1 MRSKII
7 WFTGLSGSGKT
18 TLSNFV
24 SKKLKKNFKILK
36 IDGDTFRRK
45 KKLNKFTKQA
55 IIRNNISIIN
65 YINKR
70 INKYEYILVSVISPL
85 KKTRIYAHKKFG
97 KNYFEVYTNC
107 NLKEL
112 VRRDTKKLYLKAKQ
126 KKINNLIGYNS
137 TIKYEKTKY
146 KKIIVNTAKE
156 KVITSAN
163 KILKIINL

>member
-1 MRSKII
+1 MRCKII

-18 TLSNFV
+18 TLSNYI
-24 SKKLKKNFKILK
+24 SKKLKKKFKVLK
-36 IDGDTFRRK
+36 IDGDTFRRR
-45 KKLNKFTKQA
+45 KKLNIFTKKA
-55 IIRNNISIIN
+55 IIKNNISIIN
-65 YINKR
+65 YINRK

-85 KKTRIYAHKKFG
+85 KKTRIYAHRKFG

-112 VRRDTKKLYLKAKQ
+112 IRRDTKKLYLKAKQ
-126 KKINNLIGYNS
+126 KKINNLIGFNS
-137 TIKYEKTKY
+137 KIKYEKTRY

-156 KVITSAN
+156 KVVTSAN